1 MNKKEAYLMY
11 DDTCIMIDDHTK
23 IVCSVCDYHFDDE
36 IVWLFEDPDDFKFCP
51 HCGRKIIKETKDA

>member
-1 MNKKEAYLMY
+1 MY